1 MVRRLSNRKHR
12 WILEG
17 RENGFAENA
26 PKAELLM
33 KIFRAA
39 ALLALLAG
47 PAYGQMG
54 NMNLIPSDNKSRTPE
69 EIEKDKATDKAYR
82 DSLRKI
88 PDTRVND
95 PWGSVRGSDS
105 RKTAAQ
111 PKSRSKSDAAT
122 GR

>member
-1 MVRRLSNRKHR
+1 MVRRVSNRKHR

-26 PKAELLM
+26 PKGELLM

-47 PAYGQMG
+47 PAYGQMS
-54 NMNLIPSDNKSRTPE
+54 NINIVPDAKSRTPE
-69 EIEKDKATDKAYR
+69 EIERDKATDKAYR

-88 PDTRVND
+88 PDARVND
-95 PWGSVRGSDS
+95 PWGNVRGPDS
-105 RKTAAQ
+105 RKVVQ
-111 PKSRSKSDAAT
+111 PKPRSKSDDAT